1 MSKEERNMYTI
12 RQQTGMTPMATFVI
26 IVVVGFGVYL
36 ALKIVPLY
44 LEYFNVASSINSLKD
59 DPDLSAKSTSK
70 IRVLIRKRFEVND
83 VKRVTSQDVK
93 IKKSGGGVI
102 VIVQYEARVSIV
114 ANIDLVASFHKRSEF

>member
-1 MSKEERNMYTI
+1 MYTI
-12 RQQTGMTPMATFVI
+12 RQQSGMTPMATFVI

-59 DPDLSAKSTSK
+59 DPDLNAKSTSK
-70 IRVLIRKRFEVND
+70 IRQLIRKRFEVND

-93 IKKSGGGVI
+93 IKKSGGEVI